1 MKRRP
6 SRSRLVDTNVPLYK
20 RGANRYGTRN
30 HVAVIASNFCCNVTV
45 QKICAHFTDTLFGD
59 HGENRVIPLTHTG
72 GCCDV
77 GFDELLVERTL
88 AHTAMNP
95 NFGGV
100 VVVNLGCGEFCSACR
115 GDGAPQGNG
124 RLMRALSKH
133 GHVAEVVI
141 QGPGGLSTAVERGIA
156 AVRRMVAELARQC
169 REPVDF
175 KLGVFPGVM
184 NGSSDMTSPVANAAV
199 GTIIDQIVV
208 DYGRAAFGQTTE
220 MLGAERV
227 ILSRAD
233 DDRIKWRV
241 QELLTARAEQRA
253 AAEHEGV
260 EVEPTSGNK
269 DGGISTLSEKSLGT
283 VKKVGSVGRIVEVVP
298 FGATASTK
306 DGLHLID
313 TPGQDVLCLSG
324 LGAAGCNLIFFTT
337 GRGATTGAAGIP
349 TIKISANARTYD
361 NMSDIVDCYL
371 PLEEV
376 IEHGRP
382 LEEVAF
388 GIISEYATA
397 VAAGTQLTRAEANGH
412 NDFQVMKFLPTA

>member
-1 MKRRP
+1 MKMRR
-6 SRSRLVDTNVPLYK
+6 SRSRLADTKVPLYR

-30 HVAVIASNFCCNVTV
+30 HVAVVASNFCCNVAV
-45 QKICAHFTDTLFGD
+45 QKICSYFRETLFGE

-88 AHTAMNP
+88 AHTATNP
-95 NFGGV
+95 NFGAAV
-100 VVVNLGCGEFCSACR
+100 IVNLGCGEFCSSCR

-124 RLMRALSKH
+124 RLMRALNKH

-141 QGPGGLSTAVERGIA
+141 QGPGGLRTAVERGIA
-156 AVRRMVAELARQC
+156 AVRRMVAELARQP
-169 REPVDF
+169 REPVEF
-175 KLGVFPGVM
+175 KLGVFPGTM
-184 NGSSDMTSPVANAAV
+184 NGSSDMTSPVANAAL
-199 GTIIDQIVV
+199 GTFIDQVV
-208 DYGRAAFGQTTE
+208 MDYGRAAFGQTTE

-227 ILSRAD
+227 VLARAD
-233 DDRIKWRV
+233 DDRIRWRV

-260 EVEPTSGNK
+260 EAEPTSGNK

-283 VKKVGSVGRIVEVVP
+283 VRKVGVVGRIVEVVP
-298 FGATASTK
+298 FGVTANTK

-324 LGAAGCNLIFFTT
+324 LGAAGCNLILFTT

-349 TIKISANARTYD
+349 TLKITANERTYA
-361 NMSDIVDCYL
+361 NLSDIIDCYV
-371 PLEEV
+371 PLGEV

-388 GIISEYATA
+388 DTIGEYARA
-397 VAAGTQLTRAEANGH
+397 VAAGTRLTRAEANDH